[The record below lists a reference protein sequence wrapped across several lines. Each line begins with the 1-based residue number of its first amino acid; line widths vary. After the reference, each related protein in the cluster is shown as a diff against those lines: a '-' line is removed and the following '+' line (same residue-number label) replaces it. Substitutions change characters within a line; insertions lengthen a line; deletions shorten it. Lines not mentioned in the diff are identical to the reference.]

1 MANETI
7 QKFGYPHNVLAE
19 YRHWT
24 VLLRGMQTTAG
35 SLILACNEEA
45 TSVPEVSTAA
55 WTELPAVTADL
66 EGVLRDVFAFDKI
79 NYLLLMM
86 VDKHVHFHVLPRY
99 AQSRHFEGVE
109 LKDPGWPR
117 APALGEAAQLSEE
130 VFGKLRAHLKERWP
144 AKP

>member
-1 MANETI
+1 MPHETI

-24 VLLRGMQTTAG
+24 VLLRGTQTTLG

-45 TSVPEVSTAA
+45 TSMPEVSAAA
-55 WTELPAVTADL
+55 WTELPDVTADL
-66 EGVLRDVFAFDKI
+66 EGVLRAAFSFDKI

-99 AQSRHFEGVE
+99 AESRHFEGLE
-109 LKDPGWPR
+109 CKDPGWPR
-117 APALGEAAQLSEE
+117 APALGEAAPLSED
-130 VFGKLRAHLKERWP
+130 VFGKLRAHLEDRWP
-144 AKP
+144 PKR